1 MRRLI
6 ILSAI
11 IIITVLTFVPGIG
24 MAQISW
30 EKYPA
35 NPVIDLGANGSWDD
49 AHVSHPSVLFDGT
62 KYHMWYVGDN
72 GSQRGIGYAV
82 SLNGE
87 VWMEYPG
94 NPVLDDG
101 LGDVWDG
108 EFISQPSVLHDGTKF
123 HMWYAGYDGTNM
135 RIGYATSN
143 DGIVWNKHAANPVL
157 DLGTSGSLD
166 LVGVS
171 SPTVMLKDNVYHMW
185 YSGYDGTNMRIGYAT
200 SGDGINW
207 NKHIFNPVLDL
218 GASGSWDAIG
228 VSSPTVLLEN
238 KPLEGDT
245 YRMWYTGYDGTNMKI
260 GYATSDDGTRWDKH
274 SSNPML
280 DLGANGSWDAIG
292 VSSPTVVLVGST
304 YRMWYTGYDG
314 TNMRIGYATSVVPGD
329 TSGDGT
335 ISAYDAG
342 LILQFVV
349 GMIDEFPAQWLSPPD
364 GVTTLPSYSV
374 SLPQLSAKAGEKV
387 HIPLTIQDA
396 TGLFAGGIRL
406 EYDPT
411 VLRAVEVSP
420 LSLLSGSYWQANI
433 GGIEPRRY
441 NGEVRFAFIAMN
453 PLQGGGNLFTVTFEV
468 LPHTEASVTSLTLSE
483 VDFNN
488 SVPVKRQ
495 NGSMSISPSATRLLP
510 NYPNPFNP
518 ETWIP
523 YHLAGKAH
531 VRIRIYNVLGRLVCT
546 LDLGEQQAGVYI
558 FKGKAAYWDGKNAFG
573 QQVASGVYFYQ
584 LQAGDF
590 NAVRRLTVLK

>member
-143 DGIVWNKHAANPVL
+143 DGIVWKKHAANPVL

-228 VSSPTVLLEN
+228 VSSPTVLL
-238 KPLEGDT
+238 
-245 YRMWYTGYDGTNMKI
+245 
-260 GYATSDDGTRWDKH
+260 
-274 SSNPML
+274 
-280 DLGANGSWDAIG
+280 
-292 VSSPTVVLVGST
+292 
-304 YRMWYTGYDG
+304 
-314 TNMRIGYATSVVPGD
+314 
-329 TSGDGT
+329 
-335 ISAYDAG
+335 
-342 LILQFVV
+342 
-349 GMIDEFPAQWLSPPD
+349 
-364 GVTTLPSYSV
+364 
-374 SLPQLSAKAGEKV
+374 
-387 HIPLTIQDA
+387 
-396 TGLFAGGIRL
+396 
-406 EYDPT
+406 
-411 VLRAVEVSP
+411 
-420 LSLLSGSYWQANI
+420 
-433 GGIEPRRY
+433 
-441 NGEVRFAFIAMN
+441 
-453 PLQGGGNLFTVTFEV
+453 
-468 LPHTEASVTSLTLSE
+468 
-483 VDFNN
+483 
-488 SVPVKRQ
+488 
-495 NGSMSISPSATRLLP
+495 
-510 NYPNPFNP
+510 
-518 ETWIP
+518 
-523 YHLAGKAH
+523 
-531 VRIRIYNVLGRLVCT
+531 
-546 LDLGEQQAGVYI
+546 
-558 FKGKAAYWDGKNAFG
+558 
-573 QQVASGVYFYQ
+573 
-584 LQAGDF
+584 
-590 NAVRRLTVLK
+590 